1 MGCLP
6 PDKAF
11 EETVQKQIEK
21 LLEPSIKCVDMVSQ
35 ELGQVIKQCAEHMV
49 RYPRLRDETET
60 KLLAFLR
67 EQEEQCKEHIRLM
80 IRIELSYMNTNHPDF
95 IGYHNAST
103 GKKKREKQNLG
114 NQVIGKGW
122 ITMPASFLKGRH
134 LSLIHI

>member
-1 MGCLP
+1 MFT

-35 ELGQVIKQCAEHMV
+35 ELGQVIKQCAEHVRKTLMRLVCDSIFMVLFSLLFLQMV

-95 IGYHNAST
+95 IGYHKLA
-103 GKKKREKQNLG
+103 L
-114 NQVIGKGW
+114 
-122 ITMPASFLKGRH
+122 
-134 LSLIHI
+134 